1 LAREVGDRHEFDR
14 GDPQL
19 DQIVQTFPYAV
30 ERPLGREG
38 ADVKFVED
46 DLFPWPT
53 APARIL
59 PPIFG
64 RIDDLAGTVDIVRL
78 IPGPGIGNSKVSI
91 DPIAITRSGSGFGD
105 GYFIPTVVVSL
116 QGNFP

>member
-1 LAREVGDRHEFDR
+1 M
-14 GDPQL
+14 
-19 DQIVQTFPYAV
+19 VQTLDHAV
-30 ERPLGREG
+30 KGSGGREG
-38 ADVKFVED
+38 ADVKLVND

-53 APARIL
+53 APVRVC
-59 PPIFG
+59 PKVRG
-64 RIDDLAGTVDIVRL
+64 GIDDLAGTVDIVRL